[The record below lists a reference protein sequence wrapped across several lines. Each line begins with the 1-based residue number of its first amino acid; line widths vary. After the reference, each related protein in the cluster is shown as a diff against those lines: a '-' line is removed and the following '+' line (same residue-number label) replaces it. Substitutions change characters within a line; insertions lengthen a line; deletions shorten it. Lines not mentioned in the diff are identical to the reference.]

1 MLMKIMTGSSVVR
14 GAVAGA
20 ALMMMALP
28 GVARATA
35 SDPNPGAITF
45 TGGLD
50 FPSVYI
56 FRGIV
61 QESDPK
67 LTMWPY
73 GDIGLALA
81 SGQGAVKSVGVN
93 FGVWNSLQTG
103 SSGSDGPS

>member
-1 MLMKIMTGSSVVR
+1 MKIMTGSSVVR

-28 GVARATA
+28 GVARAQA
-35 SDPNPGAITF
+35 SDPNPGAVTF

-50 FPSVYI
+50 FPSVYV

-67 LTMWPY
+67 LTMFPY
-73 GDIGLALA
+73 ADLGFALE
-81 SGQGAVKSVGVN
+81 VG
-93 FGVWNSLQTG
+93 
-103 SSGSDGPS
+103 